1 MLDLAPAAGRRS
13 VFLPSLALGFFF
25 LAAPAGWAQETAPPD
40 PAPATEAED
49 EESSTARFREE
60 VTVTTATRSER
71 AADETPASV
80 TVIDRE
86 AMDQAQVQNLG
97 DFNFFDPGVSVGYSP
112 GAGGP
117 SQNTRPGFQ
126 GWNIR
131 GIDGNRVLFEIDG
144 IRQPDAFSF
153 GGTTSVGRDY
163 VDPET
168 LKRVEILKGSASSLY
183 GSDALGGVVSFT
195 TKDPEDYL
203 AADGR
208 PWYVGVQGG
217 YEGASETASTVATVA
232 LRAGRFSALAT
243 ATRREGH
250 ETATAFDDTA
260 NPLDLT
266 SESALAKLVFA
277 LTPTQTLR
285 FAAERLERTQE
296 IAVLSAQRIITI
308 PPLTGTRVES
318 LFLDDRVE
326 RDRYSLHHQYRAAG
340 TGRLFDRL
348 DLKLFAQSAE
358 TAERAVEERSRVT
371 PALDRTRL
379 RNADYLQD
387 TAGGSLQLESSR
399 ALGASRHRFV
409 YGVELEEGEVERN
422 RNGLEQNHLT
432 GSTTTTISPDTFPVK
447 DIPDTDTRRLGVYL
461 QDEIEA
467 GRFTLIPGLRYDT
480 YEIDPTADP
489 VYLAA
494 SGGEPPIPL
503 DEHELSPSL
512 GVLYAVSPRLG
523 VYGRY
528 AHGFR
533 NPTTEDLNGT
543 VTNLLFGY
551 QTLPNRDLRPETSDA
566 FEAGARFDGAA
577 TRLHA
582 AAFYSNYD
590 DFILPLADGGIDPD
604 SGLQIFT
611 SQNLDRAVI
620 YGAEANLDLFLGALS
635 PRLVA
640 WQLSAQAAWA
650 RGKDEESDTPL
661 DSVDPLTTL
670 LTLRYAPGRYS
681 VDLRAAHAEAPR
693 RLPSSDF
700 LVPFRPEAWTTLDLL
715 GSVRLGHFQ
724 VFAGLFNLTD
734 ESYWRWQD
742 VRFLDARRT
751 DLGRFAQPGRSFRLG
766 LRIGT

>member
-1 MLDLAPAAGRRS
+1 MRRSPILLIAALFIAVPSVRAQEPVPDAEPAA
-13 VFLPSLALGFFF
+13 
-25 LAAPAGWAQETAPPD
+25 AAG
-40 PAPATEAED
+40 EA
-49 EESSTARFREE
+49 EESSSSARFRDE

-71 AADETPASV
+71 VSEETPASV

-86 AMDQAQVQNLG
+86 ALDQAQVQTLG

-117 SQNTRPGFQ
+117 SQNTRPGYQ

-131 GIDGNRVLFEIDG
+131 GIDGNRVLFQVDG
-144 IRQPDAFSF
+144 IRQPEAFTF

-203 AADGR
+203 PADGR
-208 PWYVGVQGG
+208 PYYVGVQGA
-217 YEGASETASTVATVA
+217 YDGASETASTAATVA
-232 LRAGRFSALAT
+232 FRAGRFSALAT

-250 ETATAFDDTA
+250 ETETAFDGSA

-266 SESALAKLVFA
+266 SENAFGKLAFSI
-277 LTPTQTLR
+277 TPAHTLR
-285 FAAERLERTQE
+285 LAAERLERTQD
-296 IAVLSAQRIITI
+296 IDILSARRVITI
-308 PPLTGTRVES
+308 APLTGTRVES
-318 LFLDDRVE
+318 LNLADRVE
-326 RDRYSLHHQYRAAG
+326 RDRYSLHHQYRAVG
-340 TGRLFDRL
+340 SGGLVDRF

-358 TAERAVEERSRVT
+358 TFESSVEERSRVA

-379 RNADYLQD
+379 RSSDYRQD
-387 TAGGSLQLESSR
+387 NLGGSVQLESSR
-399 ALGASRHRFV
+399 TLGAGRHRFV
-409 YGVELEEGEVERN
+409 YGVELEDGEMERN
-422 RNGLEQNHLT
+422 RNGLERNHLT
-432 GSTTTTISPDTFPVK
+432 GTTTTSIAPDSFPVK
-447 DIPDTDTRRLGVYL
+447 DIPDTDTRRLGVFL
-461 QDEIEA
+461 QDEVEI

-489 VYLAA
+489 IYLAT
-494 SGGEPPIPL
+494 SGGEPPIRL
-503 DEHELSPSL
+503 DEEELSPSL
-512 GVLYAVSPRLG
+512 GVLYAATRRLG
-523 VYGRY
+523 LYGRY

-551 QTLPNRDLRPETSDA
+551 QTIPNRELRSESSDA
-566 FEAGARFDGAA
+566 FEAGAHWNGAA
-577 TRLHA
+577 TRVHA
-582 AAFYSNYD
+582 AAFYSAYD
-590 DFILPLADGGIDPD
+590 DFIVPYADGGIDPD
-604 SGLQIFT
+604 SGLQIFI

-620 YGAEANLDLFLGALS
+620 YGAEADFDLYLGALS
-635 PRLVA
+635 PRLA
-640 WQLSAQAAWA
+640 PWQLFAQAAWA
-650 RGKDEESDTPL
+650 RGKDDESGTPL
-661 DSVDPLTTL
+661 DSVDPLTTA

-693 RLPSSDF
+693 RLPSSEF

-715 GSVRLGHFQ
+715 GSVRLGRFE
-724 VFAGLFNLTD
+724 VFAGLYNLTD

-742 VRFLDARRT
+742 VRLLDARRS